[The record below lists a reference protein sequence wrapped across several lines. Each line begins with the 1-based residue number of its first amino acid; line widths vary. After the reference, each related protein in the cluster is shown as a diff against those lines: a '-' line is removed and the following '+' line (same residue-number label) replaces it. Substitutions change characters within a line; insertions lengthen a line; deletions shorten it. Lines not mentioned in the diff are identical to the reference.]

1 MDRIV
6 IVGTSCSGKSTLGRS
21 LSSQL
26 GHAYVDLDDL
36 HWGPNW
42 TPKPDPQFRQLIDAA
57 IRNPRWVV
65 AGNYGK
71 VRDSLWSR
79 ATCIIWLN
87 YSFPTV
93 FGRAI
98 RRSIKRIWNREEL
111 FAGNRESFRRSFLS
125 RKSIL
130 LWVIATFRRRR
141 RELKGLQ
148 LNAAYRDLHWIECRN
163 PRDARDL
170 LEQLS
175 TATANPAD
183 NTVVPSTFVLVANRR
198 GGTPVT
204 LYR

>member
-1 MDRIV
+1 MDRILV
-6 IVGTSCSGKSTLGRS
+6 VGTSCSGKSTFGRS
-21 LSSQL
+21 LSSQF
-26 GHAYVDLDDL
+26 GHAYVDLDEL

-57 IRNPRWVV
+57 ISNPRWVV

-71 VRDSLWSR
+71 VRDLLWSR

-98 RRSIKRIWNREEL
+98 RRSIKRVWNKEEL
-111 FAGNRESFRRSFLS
+111 FSGNRESFRRSFLS

-130 LWVIATFRRRR
+130 LWVITTFRRRR
-141 RELKGLQ
+141 RELNDLR
-148 LNAAYRDLHWIECRN
+148 LNTAYRDLHWVECRH
-163 PRDARDL
+163 PSDARDL
-170 LEQLS
+170 LEHLS
-175 TATANPAD
+175 RATANPAVSSD
-183 NTVVPSTFVLVANRR
+183 VPCTSVLSAGRS

-204 LYR
+204 